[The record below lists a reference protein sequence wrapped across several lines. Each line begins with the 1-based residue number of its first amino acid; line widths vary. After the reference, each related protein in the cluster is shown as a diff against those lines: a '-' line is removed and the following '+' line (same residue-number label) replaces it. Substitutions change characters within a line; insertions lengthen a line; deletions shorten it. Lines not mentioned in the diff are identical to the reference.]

1 MSGLTLSM
9 LCRVGTPI
17 CIVFNSNISR
27 IIRSACYEELPLLR
41 YIISQTVVPDDAFKW
56 ITQSKRSDIDIISYL
71 IKQHLS
77 WDKKIDDILK
87 LLETSEDDSLLET
100 SEDDSYSC
108 TQIDNMLEANRIY
121 LSIYEKIHLF
131 TMIIGDKN
139 SLGQDKPY
147 DHNMAFPWAKI
158 FEDCLTTED
167 LIDEAFCEVARL
179 ADHKM
184 LQCIKTAA
192 EKNGLYCEF
201 DPEYN
206 PHHKEVLSWLEDNIA
221 RGCRGEKDLG
231 WSEGPDSVKWP
242 STELKDYVKTL
253 NCLYDIM
260 Y

>member
-9 LCRVGTPI
+9 LCRISAPI

-87 LLETSEDDSLLET
+87 LLETSEDDSLLEN

-131 TMIIGDKN
+131 TLLIGEKTENPLD
-139 SLGQDKPY
+139 QDKLNMMFPLSNII
-147 DHNMAFPWAKI
+147 HNYI
-158 FEDCLTTED
+158 TTEE
-167 LIDEAFCEVARL
+167 LLDEAFCEAARL

-184 LQCIKTAA
+184 MQNIKTAA
-192 EKNGLYCEF
+192 AENGLYCEF
-201 DPEYN
+201 DPEFN
-206 PHHKEVLSWLEDNIA
+206 PHHKEVLSWIEENIVK
-221 RGCRGEKDLG
+221 GCRGENNLG
-231 WSEGPDSVKWP
+231 WSDGPSSAKWP
-242 STELKDYVKTL
+242 STDVKDYVKTL
-253 NCLYDIM
+253 DCLYDLM
-260 Y
+260 R